1 MKKYLKPWIF
11 GITAGTIV
19 VGAEVLFNIFPPSAY
34 AFCLACHV
42 RDFVNSIINFLSG
55 THFEISEI
63 AGKALMLTSPA
74 VILGAFIGAK
84 ISGEYRFQKP
94 QRPVLSFILGFSIM
108 VIGILIFG
116 CPTRIIIRAG
126 YGEFY
131 GIIAMTGLI
140 LGAACSAFAIKLWYR
155 FKG

>member
-11 GITAGTIV
+11 GIAAGIIV
-19 VGAEVLFNIFPPSAY
+19 VSAEVLFNIFPPSAY

-42 RDFVNSIINFLSG
+42 RDFVNSVINTFSG
-55 THFEISEI
+55 TRFEISEI

-94 QRPVLSFILGFSIM
+94 QRPVLSFILGFAIM
-108 VIGILIFG
+108 IIGIIIFG

-131 GIIAMTGLI
+131 GIIAMAGLI
-140 LGAACSAFAIKLWYR
+140 LGAVIGTLAIKFWYR
-155 FKG
+155 LKG